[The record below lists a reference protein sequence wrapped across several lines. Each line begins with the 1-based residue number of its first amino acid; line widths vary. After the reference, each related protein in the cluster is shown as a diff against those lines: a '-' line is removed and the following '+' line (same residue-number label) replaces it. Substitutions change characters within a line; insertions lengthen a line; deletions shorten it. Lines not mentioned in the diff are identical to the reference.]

1 MARDLNTP
9 LTPNY
14 SLVLVPSGS
23 TGGPDG
29 TWADEINDNFSI
41 IDTTLGT
48 NSTDITSHTS
58 NTSNPHNTTAV
69 QVGAIATGL
78 KGAASGVA
86 ELDTNVWVPAAQLG
100 NLKWKAPVRVVS
112 TSSITI
118 ASPGATIDGITMT
131 SGYRVLLTA
140 QSDAS
145 QNGVYVYNG
154 SGSAMT
160 RATDADSS
168 DELLGAYYTAI
179 EGTNKYK
186 IWYNTNTS
194 AITVGSTSLSYD
206 NISNTR
212 TAGGDLTGSYPNPTI
227 ATNAVTNAKMATMA
241 NNTIKGNVSGGTAV
255 PSDLTAQQVVNFLP
269 LYDGTGPGVVNSSG
283 SSSTKYLKGDGTWG
297 TPTGTGLSG
306 NITNINFGNL
316 NSTNLS
322 SSNPVG
328 STSGD
333 VYVSNTD
340 FVSYIY
346 NGSTW
351 DRLVPA
357 YSGDVST
364 SVNGLT
370 TTIGA
375 NKVTNAKLATMVNN
389 TIKGNVSGLTTTPS
403 DLTVAQVRTFI
414 GTFTTSVTG
423 LVPAASTAGDTSKF
437 LKGDGSWATPS
448 LGAATSVANSITF
461 NNGGAGSSS
470 GITFDG
476 SSAVTISYN
485 TIGAVKTDGTGA
497 TGTWSLSI
505 SGNAATA
512 TITTNI
518 SGGTAG
524 DLLYQSATNTTG
536 KLSLGTQY
544 KVLQAGAS
552 APTWSSFTLP
562 SGNGTANYS
571 LITDGSGGTSWSQV
585 PVASGISGLGTG
597 IATFLTTPTSANLA
611 AAITNETGSGLLV
624 FATSPS
630 LTTPSLGVATAS
642 SINGLT
648 ISSTTGILTLAN
660 GSTLATSGAFST
672 TLTATAATSV
682 TLPTSGTLYGTQT
695 ASITSLQ
702 LKTSI
707 SDETGSGSLVFA
719 NSATLDSPT
728 INTLMTVNGSSVFN
742 KQMSSPFVTLTDGP
756 TISIDASLGNMFKVT
771 LAGTPRTVGI
781 PSNPADGQSINIHIK
796 QGGSGSNTLTWN
808 TIYKWPSGVAPV
820 LSTAVGALDVV
831 SCTYNSDIG
840 AGNPG
845 WICTATRN
853 FS

>member
-1 MARDLNTP
+1 MPVTY
-9 LTPNY
+9 TVNY
-14 SLVLVPSGS
+14 NFIK
-23 TGGPDG
+23 PDRG
-29 TWADEINDNFSI
+29 YLLWDDEVNSNFDS
-41 IDTTLGT
+41 IDTELAT
-48 NSTDITSHTS
+48 NASALTAHTS
-58 NTSNPHNTTAV
+58 NVSNPHSTTAA
-69 QVGAIATGL
+69 QVGALATGL
-78 KGAASGVA
+78 KGTASGVA
-86 ELDTNVWVPAAQLG
+86 ELDTNVWVPAVQLG

-112 TSSITI
+112 TSNVTVS
-118 ASPGATIDGITMT
+118 SPGATIDTISMS
-131 SGYRVLLTA
+131 SGDRVLLAGQGTGT
-140 QSDAS
+140 

-154 SGSAMT
+154 SASAMT

-168 DELLGAYYTAI
+168 AELLGAYYTAT

-194 AITVGSTSLSYD
+194 AITVGVTVLSYD
-206 NISNTR
+206 NISNSAS
-212 TAGGDLTGSYPNPTI
+212 AGGDLTGSYPNPTI
-227 ATNAVTNAKMATMA
+227 ASAAVTNAKLAARAATSRIMGSTSA
-241 NNTIKGNVSGGTAV
+241 STSVT
-255 PSDLTAQQVVNFLP
+255 DLTGTQVTAMLDNFI
-269 LYDGTGPGVVNSSG
+269 GVS
-283 SSSTKYLKGDGTWG
+283 G
-297 TPTGTGLSG
+297 TPTKGLVPAPGAITSSYYLDANGTWSIPSG
-306 NITNINFGNL
+306 TAGITSGSISSIEAGTL
-316 NSTNLS
+316 ASRPTTPYTTNRIYYGTDTYTFYRDT
-322 SSNPVG
+322 G
-328 STSGD
+328 SGWHTVAPALSGD
-333 VYVSNTD
+333 VTSTA
-340 FVSYIY
+340 
-346 NGSTW
+346 GST
-351 DRLVPA
+351 
-357 YSGDVST
+357 
-364 SVNGLT
+364 T
-370 TTIGA
+370 TTIASG
-375 NKVTNAKLATMVNN
+375 VVSNAKLATMVNN
-389 TIKGNVSGLTTTPS
+389 TIKGNVSGSTTTPS
-403 DLTVAQVRTFI
+403 DLTVAQIRTFI

-423 LVPAASTAGDTSKF
+423 LVPAASTVGDTSKF

-512 TITTNI
+512 TTTTNI

-585 PVASGISGLGTG
+585 PIASGISGLGTG

-742 KQMSSPFVTLTDGP
+742 KQMSSPFVTLTDGS
-756 TISIDASLGNMFKVT
+756 TINIDASQGNMFKVT
-771 LAGTPRTVGI
+771 LGGNRTVAA
-781 PSNPADGQSINIHIK
+781 PTNQADGQSINIHIK
-796 QGGSGSNTLTWN
+796 QDGTGNRTLTWN
-808 TIYKWPSGVAPV
+808 ATYKWPSGVAPV
-820 LSTAVGALDVV
+820 LSTAANALDVV

-840 AGNPG
+840 